1 MYVLCYN
8 LLLRFIPLEMHVR
21 LICAIKFYSLTYL
34 TRLAVRRVAS
44 GGFSESG
51 SRDRVEQDVQ
61 QDGLRQWCYGR
72 SGKAGQYRITI
83 VQSAEHKRRKEF
95 TRNIDPV
102 REVFIYL
109 LQSSNV
115 IEASSRDFVDVIL
128 HRQFAIQGDPKVAY
142 SVDTLNH
149 ITRDCQ

>member
-1 MYVLCYN
+1 
-8 LLLRFIPLEMHVR
+8 MHVGLR
-21 LICAIKFYSLTYL
+21 SICAIKFYSLTYL

-44 GGFSESG
+44 
-51 SRDRVEQDVQ
+51 DRVEQDVQ

-83 VQSAEHKRRKEF
+83 VQSAEHKRRKES

-115 IEASSRDFVDVIL
+115 IETSSRDFVDVIL
-128 HRQFAIQGDPKVAY
+128 HRQFAVQGDPKVAY